1 MARSDAE
8 LDRLEA
14 AAAAWVGT
22 PWCDNSGTLGRGVC
36 CHRLLASVYVAAG
49 WLPEFDLPR
58 GISGHARGNDRP
70 VMLEWFRTAGDRWF
84 DEVPCYIDG
93 PSGVVTPGDALL
105 IRVGHAPHHLGLALR
120 DGRVLHVSTRQ
131 GVRIIQSG
139 QQWLRLLAHV
149 FRPKIV

>member
-22 PWCDNSGTLGRGVC
+22 PWCDNSGTIGAGAC
-36 CHRLLASVYVAAG
+36 CHRLLAAVYVAAG

-84 DEVPCYIDG
+84 EEVQD
-93 PSGVVTPGDALL
+93 VQTGDALL
-105 IRVGHAPHHLGLALR
+105 IHVGHAPHHLGLALR

-139 QQWLRLLAHV
+139 GQWLRLLAHA
-149 FRPKIV
+149 FRPKTV